1 MFGENKKIE
10 KMNDNII
17 IDLVDNYDF
26 SDITY
31 DNDLCRSVGYELD
44 TYSDGNGGG
53 NWGMYF
59 QIFLINSENNNYD
72 EEEFNTYNLLLCDE
86 QSDNLIETYN
96 SSDFNFDTIEEVL
109 SFVLSNK
116 DINKN
121 HIIYEE
127 DYRKE
132 MIQNLYQIQEFMSCD
147 IFDASPFEDEEK
159 NEILNNDLYNS
170 LTNAIKIIE
179 NK

>member
-17 IDLVDNYDF
+17 IDLVNNYDF

-31 DNDLCRSVGYELD
+31 NNDLCRSVGYELD
-44 TYSDGNGGG
+44 KYTDENGGG
-53 NWGMYF
+53 SWGMYF
-59 QIFLINSENNNYD
+59 QIFLTNSENQNYD
-72 EEEFNTYNLLLCDE
+72 KEKFNTYNLLLCDE

-96 SSDFNFDTIEEVL
+96 NGDFNFDTIEEVL

-121 HIIYEE
+121 HIIYEDNE
-127 DYRKE
+127 ADDDDMKDKCFCDYCDDFVYTAECETIDINDSFDVACNKCYSRSK
-132 MIQNLYQIQEFMSCD
+132 IQR
-147 IFDASPFEDEEK
+147 
-159 NEILNNDLYNS
+159 
-170 LTNAIKIIE
+170 
-179 NK
+179 